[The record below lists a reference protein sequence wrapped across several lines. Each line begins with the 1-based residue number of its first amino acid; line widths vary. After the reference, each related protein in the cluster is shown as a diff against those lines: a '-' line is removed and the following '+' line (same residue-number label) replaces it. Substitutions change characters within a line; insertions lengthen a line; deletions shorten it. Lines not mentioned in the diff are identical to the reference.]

1 MKYYFF
7 LFFIIMIIN
16 HNTLSQEIK
25 ESEGKIENAQILIE
39 KNKIIVLPDAQK
51 KGNDTIESINKNI
64 KYPLNINSI
73 ELNVRKEKLSIDE
86 IKDYLIDKKTITGFN
101 NNFSFLYGNY
111 KSLLIKSNNYFD
123 FSDNLKFDASLYH
136 NSNKIGYTKDEN
148 SGFYNSKILFNS
160 YYTERF
166 LNSYHNINLNLSYKR
181 IKTFYYGFINENSK
195 EISKEDIDINNNFI
209 QYNFSISRGINDDIK
224 QKLFYKIIFNNSNL
238 NSYLYNEYVSII
250 QAEISFKINNNIN
263 SNLTFDNYYRNLKKN
278 NNLIISED
286 QKRNNML
293 LNYFFDYKFKNYD
306 IKLGIIYDLDP
317 KLKDHVLYPLFEFNY
332 LNKKGYYMNLFLDGG
347 DDTNFY
353 FSRIK
358 ENPYLY
364 DTNFEYTDL
373 VEKINYGGLFGI
385 KLFKNKG
392 NLKLSYNEKKISNF
406 FVYGKSKNDIISSNN
421 KDFDIYRYSIFY
433 DSGNVNQKKINL
445 FFDYSKNKFFNS
457 SLIFTYNNYKLNN
470 FSFPSNLPKYEIY
483 LSNELKI
490 NNFEIIGNISSFI
503 ETYSIDNN
511 KNSEKLENYL
521 NVNFNINYLLF
532 ENTKIILQLNNI
544 LDSKNEVYYKYNDLG
559 FNLKFGFIYSLK

>member
-73 ELNVRKEKLSIDE
+73 KLNVRKEKLSIDE

-166 LNSYHNINLNLSYKR
+166 LNSYHNINLNLSYNR

-195 EISKEDIDINNNFI
+195 EI
-209 QYNFSISRGINDDIK
+209 
-224 QKLFYKIIFNNSNL
+224 
-238 NSYLYNEYVSII
+238 
-250 QAEISFKINNNIN
+250 
-263 SNLTFDNYYRNLKKN
+263 
-278 NNLIISED
+278 
-286 QKRNNML
+286 
-293 LNYFFDYKFKNYD
+293 
-306 IKLGIIYDLDP
+306 
-317 KLKDHVLYPLFEFNY
+317 
-332 LNKKGYYMNLFLDGG
+332 
-347 DDTNFY
+347 
-353 FSRIK
+353 
-358 ENPYLY
+358 
-364 DTNFEYTDL
+364 
-373 VEKINYGGLFGI
+373 
-385 KLFKNKG
+385 
-392 NLKLSYNEKKISNF
+392 
-406 FVYGKSKNDIISSNN
+406 
-421 KDFDIYRYSIFY
+421 
-433 DSGNVNQKKINL
+433 
-445 FFDYSKNKFFNS
+445 
-457 SLIFTYNNYKLNN
+457 
-470 FSFPSNLPKYEIY
+470 
-483 LSNELKI
+483 
-490 NNFEIIGNISSFI
+490 
-503 ETYSIDNN
+503 
-511 KNSEKLENYL
+511 
-521 NVNFNINYLLF
+521 
-532 ENTKIILQLNNI
+532 
-544 LDSKNEVYYKYNDLG
+544 
-559 FNLKFGFIYSLK
+559 